1 MKQFKNIAPEMPSL
15 FTKQSKA
22 VAEESHRPG
31 KGGDGTTIWTTG
43 QEFQFYVP
51 WLWIEKPD
59 LPQDNANPSPQ
70 LVRIPR
76 PTDDAGSTAESREAW
91 VQDHVTSAVKDL
103 VHDEVHYPT
112 RTESELVGEDYDQKT
127 AWRNF
132 NIVQRRC
139 SLPLVTAPDGYDG
152 VLPVE
157 MTIVIKGIFVH
168 RDQAS
173 DSVRF
178 EWLNPPSAGSC
189 IERIKNQVRIHLT
202 SECNLHVHVRPQ
214 IIRDFDLVAF
224 KKMASLLWLAEGRL
238 DKLYHPGR
246 NSSGTPLHRSLR
258 RASNLAL
265 DTNPY
270 VTGSLDDY
278 DIILGPVELDGA
290 EKDKLVTLWRASG
303 RYQLRE
309 LLRIHPSV
317 GKHEYPA
324 YNFFNWFMV
333 SDKQTIEF
341 RKAEATVDARVIDAW
356 VEVFVLLADFCMTS
370 SVKAFQRVM
379 VNLGKPDSAYGTW
392 NLLGDIGCKNQTIEL
407 LRLKFIQQWR
417 PEEPVP
423 GPGEG
428 TISSNSASTI
438 ASKSRLRDTIRDGT
452 KKLGGKIAEGYSY
465 GG

>member
-1 MKQFKNIAPEMPSL
+1 MNK
-15 FTKQSKA
+15 SKA
-22 VAEESHRPG
+22 VAEKSHRLCE
-31 KGGDGTTIWTTG
+31 GGDGTTVWTTG

-51 WLWIEKPD
+51 WVWIENTRSPK
-59 LPQDNANPSPQ
+59 DNAYPSRQ
-70 LVRIPR
+70 VVRIPR
-76 PTDDAGSTAESREAW
+76 PTDAVGSTAESREAW
-91 VQDHVTSAVKDL
+91 IQDHVTRAVKDL
-103 VHDEVHYPT
+103 VHDEVHHPT
-112 RTESELVGEDYDQKT
+112 RTENELVEEDSDQKA
-127 AWRNF
+127 AWRRL
-132 NIVQRRC
+132 NIVQSRC
-139 SLPLVTAPDGYDG
+139 SLPLVTVPDGYDG

-157 MTIVIKGIFVH
+157 MTIVIKGVFVH

-173 DSVRF
+173 DSVRL

-202 SECNLHVHVRPQ
+202 SECSLHVHVRPQ

-246 NSSGTPLHRSLR
+246 NSSDSPLHRSLR

-265 DTNPY
+265 DKSPY
-270 VTGSLDDY
+270 ITGSLDDY
-278 DIILGPVELDGA
+278 DIILGPVELAGA
-290 EKDKLVTLWRASG
+290 DKDKLVTLWRASG

-324 YNFFNWFMV
+324 YNFFNWFMI

-341 RKAEATVDARVIDAW
+341 RKAESTVVAQVIDAW

-370 SVKAFQRVM
+370 SVKDFQRVM
-379 VNLGKPDSAYGTW
+379 ENLGKPESAYGTW
-392 NLLGDIGCKNQTIEL
+392 NLLGDIGCKNQTVEL
-407 LRLKFIQQWR
+407 LRLRFIQQWR

-423 GPGEG
+423 GPGVG
-428 TISSNSASTI
+428 TTSSKSASTSTSAS
-438 ASKSRLRDTIRDGT
+438 ASKTRLRDTIRDGT
-452 KKLGGKIAEGYSY
+452 ENLGGKIAEGYSH